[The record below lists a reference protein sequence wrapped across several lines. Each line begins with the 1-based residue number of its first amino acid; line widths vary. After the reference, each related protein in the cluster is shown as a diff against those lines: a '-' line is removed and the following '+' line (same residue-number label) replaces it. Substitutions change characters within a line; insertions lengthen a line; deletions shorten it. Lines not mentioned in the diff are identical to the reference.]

1 MESIRQRKV
10 SRQLLKD
17 LSEIFQ
23 LNGRDLIGTSLVSVT
38 VIRVSADL
46 SVARVYVSV
55 FATGDKAE
63 FLAKMNQRTA
73 LIRKKL
79 GERIRNH
86 MRKVPELKFFL
97 DDSVDYSHTIDQ
109 LLKE

>member
-17 LSEIFQ
+17 LSDIFQ
-23 LNGRDLIGTSLVSVT
+23 LNGRDLVGTSLISVT

-46 SVARVYVSV
+46 SIARVYVSI
-55 FATGDKAE
+55 FGSDDKTIVID
-63 FLAKMNQRTA
+63 KMNQRSA

-79 GERIRNH
+79 GERIRNQ
-86 MRKVPELKFFL
+86 MRKVPELKFFI
-97 DDSVDYSHTIDQ
+97 DDSVDYSQAIEQ
-109 LLKE
+109 LLKD